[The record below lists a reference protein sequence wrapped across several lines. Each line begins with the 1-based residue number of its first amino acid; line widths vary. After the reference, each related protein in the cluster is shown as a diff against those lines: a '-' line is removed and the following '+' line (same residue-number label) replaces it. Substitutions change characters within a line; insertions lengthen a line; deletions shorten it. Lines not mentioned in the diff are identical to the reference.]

1 MGRLE
6 LILLEGGGKRYRQIP
21 HQCVETELNL
31 VDTGKSGNYTKG
43 IDGGFIYA
51 ALATGFLLDGEEV
64 VSVELQPIRTNVRL
78 FAVY

>member
-6 LILLEGGGKRYRQIP
+6 LILLEGGGKRYQQIP

-31 VDTGKSGNYTKG
+31 VDTGKSDSYTKG
-43 IDGGFIYA
+43 LDGGFIYA
-51 ALATGFLLDGEEV
+51 ALATSFLPDGEEA
-64 VSVELQPIRTNVRL
+64 VSVELQPMWTNDRL